1 MGLQIHLGMIIF
13 LQVECICRCYYLI
26 MWDWEKCMWGLKII
40 FQQAISLIINTVTE
54 VSETFT
60 VKYLEHSCKDKL
72 NETLENKNNFHKIQ
86 PAILTKL
93 MQREFIYLRIIFYWY

>member
-1 MGLQIHLGMIIF
+1 
-13 LQVECICRCYYLI
+13 
-26 MWDWEKCMWGLKII
+26 MWGLKII